1 MIEIS
6 IHALLA
12 ESDPR
17 ARLRIPPQPIFQ
29 STLSLRRAT
38 WVRGFR
44 CWFRILISIHAL
56 LAESDARLNHRIGIH
71 RDFNPRSPCG
81 ERPGFA
87 ISCIFGSV
95 FQSTLS
101 LRRAT
106 LHKQHRRGWL
116 EFQSTL
122 SLRRATRRGPSMQ
135 RSSSLF
141 QSTLSLRR
149 ATTITS
155 SGSSSWI
162 FQSTLSLRRATPGDR
177 RGGGRRCISIHA
189 LLAESDRNPPAWT
202 SARAR
207 FQSTLSLRR
216 ATWVRTIKGDC
227 GGFQSTLSLRRATR
241 LWGNQ
246 TPDHWISIHA
256 LLAESDQGVAEGITS
271 QSDFNPRSP
280 CGERPAIRSSLRTE
294 FRFQSTLS
302 LRRAT
307 DSQCRQQYTRRYFNP
322 RSPCGERRWALPGSP
337 FPREISIHALLAES
351 DFAPWD

>member
-1 MIEIS
+1 MPISVFQSTLSLRRATRAGPPWSPPPGYFNPRSPCGERPDAAAALTGRSNFNPRSPCGERLQLIQTEGQMIEIS

-122 SLRRATRRGPSMQ
+122 SLRRATPIMLSPLQVRAFQSTLSLRRATRRGPSMQ
-135 RSSSLF
+135 RSSSL
-141 QSTLSLRR
+141 
-149 ATTITS
+149 
-155 SGSSSWI
+155 
-162 FQSTLSLRRATPGDR
+162 
-177 RGGGRRCISIHA
+177 
-189 LLAESDRNPPAWT
+189 
-202 SARAR
+202 
-207 FQSTLSLRR
+207 
-216 ATWVRTIKGDC
+216 
-227 GGFQSTLSLRRATR
+227 
-241 LWGNQ
+241 
-246 TPDHWISIHA
+246 
-256 LLAESDQGVAEGITS
+256 
-271 QSDFNPRSP
+271 
-280 CGERPAIRSSLRTE
+280 
-294 FRFQSTLS
+294 FQSTLS

>member
-1 MIEIS
+1 MLS
-6 IHALLA
+6 PLQV
-12 ESDPR
+12 R
-17 ARLRIPPQPIFQ
+17 A
-29 STLSLRRAT
+29 
-38 WVRGFR
+38 
-44 CWFRILISIHAL
+44 
-56 LAESDARLNHRIGIH
+56 
-71 RDFNPRSPCG
+71 
-81 ERPGFA
+81 
-87 ISCIFGSV
+87 
-95 FQSTLS
+95 
-101 LRRAT
+101 
-106 LHKQHRRGWL
+106 
-116 EFQSTL
+116 FQSTL

-216 ATWVRTIKGDC
+216 ATVMRTINVNFR
-227 GGFQSTLSLRRATR
+227 GFQSTLSLRRATR

-307 DSQCRQQYTRRYFNP
+307 
-322 RSPCGERRWALPGSP
+322 G
-337 FPREISIHALLAES
+337 
-351 DFAPWD
+351 

>member
-1 MIEIS
+1 MGFQSTLSLRRATRARLQAGWEDFKFQSTLSLRRATRAGPPWSPPPGYFNPRSPCGERPDAAAALTGRSNFNPRSPCGERLQLIQTEGQMIEIS

-122 SLRRATRRGPSMQ
+122 SLRRATVM
-135 RSSSLF
+135 
-141 QSTLSLRR
+141 
-149 ATTITS
+149 
-155 SGSSSWI
+155 
-162 FQSTLSLRRATPGDR
+162 
-177 RGGGRRCISIHA
+177 
-189 LLAESDRNPPAWT
+189 
-202 SARAR
+202 
-207 FQSTLSLRR
+207 
-216 ATWVRTIKGDC
+216 RTINVNFR
-227 GGFQSTLSLRRATR
+227 GFQSTLSLRRATR

-307 DSQCRQQYTRRYFNP
+307 F
-322 RSPCGERRWALPGSP
+322 GSL
-337 FPREISIHALLAES
+337 S
-351 DFAPWD
+351 

>member
-1 MIEIS
+1 MGFQSTLSLRRATRARLQAGWEDFKFQSTLSLRRATRAGPPWSPPPGYFNPRSPCGERPDAAAALTGRSNFNPRSPCGERLQLIQTEGQMIEIS

-106 LHKQHRRGWL
+106 LVQL
-116 EFQSTL
+116 
-122 SLRRATRRGPSMQ
+122 PSMGPV
-135 RSSSLF
+135 S
-141 QSTLSLRR
+141 
-149 ATTITS
+149 
-155 SGSSSWI
+155 
-162 FQSTLSLRRATPGDR
+162 
-177 RGGGRRCISIHA
+177 ISIHA
-189 LLAESDRNPPAWT
+189 LLAESDGATGAPHTLTAQI
-202 SARAR
+202 SIHALLAESDAYAEAGKDAAEV

-216 ATWVRTIKGDC
+216 ATWFRRSSCLGPLA
-227 GGFQSTLSLRRATR
+227 FQSTLSLRRAT
-241 LWGNQ
+241 
-246 TPDHWISIHA
+246 A
-256 LLAESDQGVAEGITS
+256 
-271 QSDFNPRSP
+271 
-280 CGERPAIRSSLRTE
+280 
-294 FRFQSTLS
+294 
-302 LRRAT
+302 
-307 DSQCRQQYTRRYFNP
+307 
-322 RSPCGERRWALPGSP
+322 
-337 FPREISIHALLAES
+337 
-351 DFAPWD
+351 